1 VNPLD
6 AVKAA
11 LLLLLVAPFQVSVVS
26 SLEVAEGHPD
36 VMLVLLVAIALLRG
50 PVFGSLAGFWAG
62 LAIDVATLAEP
73 LGLSSLL
80 LTLVGYWCGR
90 LGAVTSRASA
100 EVPLL
105 AVALATLGYGLGSLV
120 VRFMLGTT
128 VPASEFFLAVLLPTL
143 ALNVLLAYPLYA
155 LVRRLLRPPVHGG
168 REVSALV

>member
-1 VNPLD
+1 MNPLD
-6 AVKAA
+6 AAKAA

-36 VMLVLLVAIALLRG
+36 AILVLLVAIALLRG

-62 LAIDVATLAEP
+62 LALDVATLAEP
-73 LGLSSLL
+73 VGLSSLL
-80 LTLVGYWCGR
+80 LTLVGYWSGR
-90 LGAVTSRASA
+90 LGEVTTRSSA
-100 EVPLL
+100 HVPLL
-105 AVALATLGYGLGSLV
+105 AVALATLGYGLGSLI

-128 VPASEFFLAVLLPTL
+128 IPPSQFLVAVLLPTV

-155 LVRRLLRPPVHGG
+155 LVRRLFRPPVRGG

>member
-26 SLEVAEGHPD
+26 SMEVAEGHPD
-36 VMLVLLVAIALLRG
+36 AILVLLVAIALLRG

-62 LAIDVATLAEP
+62 LALDVATLAEP
-73 LGLSSLL
+73 VGLSSLL
-80 LTLVGYWCGR
+80 LTLVGYWSGR
-90 LGAVTSRASA
+90 LGEVTSRSSA
-100 EVPLL
+100 HVPLV
-105 AVALATLGYGLGSLV
+105 AVALATLGYALGSLV

-128 VPASEFFLAVLLPTL
+128 IPPSQFFAAVLLPTL

-155 LVRRLLRPPVHGG
+155 LVRRLFRPPVRGG

>member
-1 VNPLD
+1 VTALD
-6 AVKAA
+6 AAKAA

-36 VMLVLLVAIALLRG
+36 AMLILVVAIALLRG

-62 LAIDVATLAEP
+62 LAIDVATLGD

-80 LTLVGYWCGR
+80 LTLVGYWSGR
-90 LGAVTSRASA
+90 LGEATSRSSA
-100 EVPLL
+100 HVPLV
-105 AVALATLGYGLGSLV
+105 AVALASVGFGLGMLV
-120 VRFMLGTT
+120 VNFMLGTAS
-128 VPASEFFLAVLLPTL
+128 PASHFFVAVLLPTL

-155 LVRRLLRPPVHGG
+155 LVRRLFRPPVRAG

>member
-11 LLLLLVAPFQVSVVS
+11 VLLLVVAPFQVSIAS

-36 VMLVLLVAIALLRG
+36 AILVLVVAIALLRG

-80 LTLVGYWCGR
+80 LTLVGYWSGR
-90 LGAVTSRASA
+90 LGEVTTRSSA
-100 EVPLL
+100 HVPLL

-120 VRFMLGTT
+120 VRFMLGTAI
-128 VPASEFFLAVLLPTL
+128 PASEFFVPVLLPTL

-155 LVRRLLRPPVHGG
+155 LVRRLLRPVVRGG
-168 REVSALV
+168 KEVSALV

>member
-11 LLLLLVAPFQVSVVS
+11 ALLLLVAPFQVSIVS

-36 VMLVLLVAIALLRG
+36 AILVLLVAIALLRG

-80 LTLVGYWCGR
+80 LTLVGYWSGR
-90 LGAVTSRASA
+90 LGEVTSRSSA
-100 EVPLL
+100 HVPLV

-120 VRFMLGTT
+120 VRFMLGTAL
-128 VPASEFFLAVLLPTL
+128 PASEFLLAVLLPTL
-143 ALNVLLAYPLYA
+143 ALNVLLTYPLYA
-155 LVRRLLRPPVHGG
+155 GVRRLFRAPVRGG
-168 REVSALV
+168 KEVSALV

>member
-11 LLLLLVAPFQVSVVS
+11 VLLLLVAPFPVSVLS

-36 VMLVLLVAIALLRG
+36 AILVLVVAIALLRG

-80 LTLVGYWCGR
+80 LTLVGYWSGR
-90 LGAVTSRASA
+90 LGEVTSRSSA
-100 EVPLL
+100 HVPLL
-105 AVALATLGYGLGSLV
+105 AVALATIGYGLGSLII
-120 VRFMLGTT
+120 RFMLGTAI
-128 VPASEFFLAVLLPTL
+128 PASQFFAAVLLPTL
-143 ALNVLLAYPLYA
+143 ALNILLAYPLYV
-155 LVRRLLRPPVHGG
+155 LVRRLLHPPVHGG

>member
-1 VNPLD
+1 VSPLD
-6 AVKAA
+6 AAKAA

-36 VMLVLLVAIALLRG
+36 AILVLVVAIALLRG

-90 LGAVTSRASA
+90 LGEVTSRSSA
-100 EVPLL
+100 HVPLL
-105 AVALATLGYGLGSLV
+105 AVALATLAYGIGSLV
-120 VRFMLGTT
+120 VRFMLGTA
-128 VPASEFFLAVLLPTL
+128 VPASEYFLAVLLPTV
-143 ALNVLLAYPLYA
+143 ALNVLLAYPLHA
-155 LVRRLLRPPVHGG
+155 LVRRLLRPSVRPG
-168 REVSALV
+168 REVSAVV

>member
-1 VNPLD
+1 MSPLD
-6 AVKAA
+6 AGKAA
-11 LLLLLVAPFQVSVVS
+11 LLLLLVAPFQVSIVS

-36 VMLVLLVAIALLRG
+36 AILVLLVAIALLRG

-80 LTLVGYWCGR
+80 LTLVGYWTGR
-90 LGAVTSRASA
+90 RGDVTSRSSA
-100 EVPLL
+100 HVPLV

-128 VPASEFFLAVLLPTL
+128 VPASEFLVAVLLPTL

-155 LVRRLLRPPVHGG
+155 LVRRLFRPPVRGG
-168 REVSALV
+168 KEVSALV

>member
-6 AVKAA
+6 AVTAA
-11 LLLLLVAPFQVSVVS
+11 VLLLLVAPFQVSIAS

-36 VMLVLLVAIALLRG
+36 AILVLVVAIALLRG

-62 LAIDVATLAEP
+62 LAVDVATLAEP

-80 LTLVGYWCGR
+80 LTLVGYWSGR
-90 LGAVTSRASA
+90 LGEVTTRSSA
-100 EVPLL
+100 HVPLV

-120 VRFMLGTT
+120 VRFMLGTGI
-128 VPASEFFLAVLLPTL
+128 PASEFFVPVLLPTL

-155 LVRRLLRPPVHGG
+155 LVRRLLRPVVRGG
-168 REVSALV
+168 KEVSALV